1 MYLELWDCFRSSLM
15 RALEVCRQEDD
26 SKMFIRTQEDAEP
39 HVIIAHYNPTTPK
52 IKYTS
57 FSNCTA

>member
-1 MYLELWDCFRSSLM
+1 M